1 MQGKIL
7 DYNSEFKSGLIRG
20 EDGNKYRFSIDDCK
34 SDLKPRPN
42 AEVDFEPNGDKAV
55 EVYILTK
62 DTVDAIKDIASS
74 AVTATTNVA
83 KEAVKKTKSIIP
95 IIITL
100 IILGGI
106 GLAIS
111 YVFNDYLPK
120 QKRLKIEEERIALMN
135 EGNKLLKSGDY
146 QNAISKYE
154 SAKTLDTDI
163 YYDSYRQCVIENP
176 DGPCGHAE
184 QYDFKIAH
192 AYIGLNNPDKAL
204 QLLADPSPDTHEPYQ
219 SLFVNLM
226 RNLSCDNQSGCS
238 MAVNKAYYCSLTS
251 KAYRIKHDEKSADV
265 YARIACDHGDC
276 SMVEK

>member
-62 DTVDAIKDIASS
+62 DTVDDIKDIASS

-111 YVFNDYLPK
+111 YVFNDYLPE

-135 EGNKLLKSGDY
+135 QGNQLLKSGDY

-192 AYIGLNNPDKAL
+192 AYIGLKKPDKAL
-204 QLLADPSPDTHEPYQ
+204 QLLADPSAGPSESNFRGVSFTFYP
-219 SLFVNLM
+219 
-226 RNLSCDNQSGCS
+226 SCDNQSGCLVAS
-238 MAVNKAYYCSLTS
+238 NKAYYCSLAS
-251 KAYRIKHDEKSADV
+251 RAYHLKKDYKAADL
-265 YARIACDHGDC
+265 YAQLACDHGDC
-276 SMVEK
+276 SLVKK